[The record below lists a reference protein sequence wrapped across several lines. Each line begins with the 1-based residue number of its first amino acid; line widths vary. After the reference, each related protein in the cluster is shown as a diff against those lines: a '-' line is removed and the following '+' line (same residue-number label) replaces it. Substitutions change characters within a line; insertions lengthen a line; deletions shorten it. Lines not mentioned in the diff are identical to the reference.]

1 MADDT
6 VPKEELGNGLRRD
19 IFVELLD
26 TDDTLTPTE
35 LGELMDE
42 PREQIHYHLD
52 ILTRMG
58 IAVNDGS
65 GDYRVQEVFHS
76 PTYNET
82 LTATL
87 STLTPLAEQYV
98 EIPDEIDGGEE
109 TVLRNCVRLTVAMN
123 VR

>member
-1 MADDT
+1 MDDE
-6 VPKEELGNGLRRD
+6 VPREELGNALRRD
-19 IFVELLD
+19 VFSELLGAD
-26 TDDTLTPTE
+26 SALTPTE
-35 LGELMDE
+35 LGELLDE

-58 IAVNDGS
+58 IVVTDGS
-65 GDYRVQEVFHS
+65 GGYKAQEVFSS
-76 PTYNET
+76 PAYNDA

-87 STLTPLAEQYV
+87 STLTPVAEQYV
-98 EIPDEIDGGEE
+98 EIPEEIDGGEE